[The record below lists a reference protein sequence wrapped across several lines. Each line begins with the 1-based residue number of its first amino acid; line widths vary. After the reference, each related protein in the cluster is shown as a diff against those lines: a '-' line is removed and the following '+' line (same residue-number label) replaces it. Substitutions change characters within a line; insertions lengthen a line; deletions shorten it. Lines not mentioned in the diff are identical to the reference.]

1 MTSEQLLMIITGK
14 AAYDPA
20 KLKPEENSEVLN
32 AVFSIDKL
40 ASDIRSKACKYMKA
54 DASNVIP
61 GWKVRP
67 GGYTTSISNVPAC
80 AAIVDK
86 DYGISLG
93 EFVAICSVSMTK
105 LQDAVVKKMQ
115 TSEDAT
121 EDIING
127 LKTKLASVITTSP
140 RADTVTKSK

>member
-1 MTSEQLLMIITGK
+1 MTSEQLLKIITGK
-14 AAYDPA
+14 AAYNPA

-32 AVFSIDKL
+32 AVFAIDKL
-40 ASDIRSKACKYMKA
+40 ASDIRSKACKYLKE
-54 DASNVIP
+54 DAANVIP
-61 GWKVRP
+61 GWKIRP

-93 EFVAICSVSMTK
+93 EFVTICSISMTK
-105 LQDAVVKKMQ
+105 LQDAVVKKTQ
-115 TSEDAT
+115 ASEDTT
-121 EDIING
+121 EDIINE

>member
-1 MTSEQLLMIITGK
+1 MTSEQLLKIITGK

-32 AVFSIDKL
+32 AIFAIDKL
-40 ASDIRSKACKYMKA
+40 ATDIRGKACKYMKA
-54 DASNVIP
+54 DATNIIP
-61 GWKVRP
+61 VWKVRP
-67 GGYTTSISNVPAC
+67 GGYNTSISNVPAC

-93 EFVAICSVSMTK
+93 EFVSICSVSMTK
-105 LQDAVVKKMQ
+105 LQEAIVKKVQ
-115 TSEDAT
+115 TADTSA

-127 LKTKLASVITTSP
+127 LKTKLAAVITTSP

>member
-1 MTSEQLLMIITGK
+1 MTNEQLLKIITGK

-20 KLKPEENSEVLN
+20 KLKPEENAEVLN
-32 AVFSIDKL
+32 AIFAIDKL
-40 ASDIRSKACKYMKA
+40 ATDIRGKACKYMKS
-54 DASNVIP
+54 DTTNVIP

-67 GGYTTSISNVPAC
+67 GGYSTSITNVPAC

-105 LQDAVVKKMQ
+105 LQEAVVNKM
-115 TSEDAT
+115 SASNNST
-121 EDIING
+121 ESIANE
-127 LKTKLASVITTSP
+127 LKSKLASVISTSP